1 MAWKINKI
9 SIENFKCFL
18 DKFDSIEPKGK
29 HVLIYGENGSGK
41 SSIYWAVYTHFQSC
55 LKNPTKSDAGK
66 YFDNNH
72 TENLRNI
79 YSQDEMTS
87 GIVIDFV
94 NENGVIKTY
103 TDASNLINTSD
114 DGFMKETTF
123 SSDFMNY
130 KFLSKIFDFK
140 NSKPV
145 DLFDIFVDEIF
156 PFVTFKQSC
165 FDLDGTEMNESTSA
179 DFWWK
184 YIFRCYDEPG
194 MLHKR
199 SAKTNAAYVHDE
211 KWHTYQNLL
220 KDFNKNIKVLLFEIQ
235 ESANKHISEF
245 ELPLKI
251 KLELKEVSFDHKI
264 IGTKRSYDGKLTK
277 PSIILTIQIDDRI
290 DIKHPRSFFN
300 EAKLTCVALALRLA
314 VFDKKYKSEEC
325 ARVIFVD
332 DLLISL
338 DMSNRMFVIR
348 KLLEYAKDYQLFI
361 FTHDYAFY
369 DIVKDYLD
377 SNQTKNTW
385 EFYEL
390 YSINDDLTTSNI
402 PEPYVKKGIDYIN
415 QAKILY
421 SRCNYHSSATCL
433 RKECEK
439 QLQRLYP
446 KNWIYKI
453 NDDGTSQL
461 KSLNNLEQ
469 KWNDFK
475 SRYNLQ
481 DNPIPNLGQYR
492 KRILNPASHNDN
504 QSVIYKSE
512 LKLGIEEISRFSSI
526 QKKCISTISDIGVKQ
541 FVLAIS
547 YNSCTIE
554 VVFHS
559 NEEWNM
565 IQYNGITYCENIRID
580 ILSLSGMKSDVK
592 DQLIFS
598 IYNKACKELGMNKE
612 DVPTITTCIYDMES
626 HTRIIDL

>member
-156 PFVTFKQSC
+156 PFVT
-165 FDLDGTEMNESTSA
+165 
-179 DFWWK
+179 
-184 YIFRCYDEPG
+184 
-194 MLHKR
+194 
-199 SAKTNAAYVHDE
+199 
-211 KWHTYQNLL
+211 LL

-251 KLELKEVSFDHKI
+251 KLELSGVSFDHKI
-264 IGTKRSYDGKLTK
+264 TGTRRSYDGKLTK

-377 SNQTKNTW
+377 SNQMKNNW
-385 EFYEL
+385 ECYEL

-612 DVPTITTCIYDMES
+612 DMPTITTCIYDMES

>member
-18 DKFDSIEPKGK
+18 GKFDSIEPKGK

-94 NENGVIKTY
+94 NENGVIKIY

-184 YIFRCYDEPG
+184 YIFRCYDKPG

-199 SAKTNAAYVHDE
+199 SANANAAYVHDG

-220 KDFNKNIKVLLFEIQ
+220 KDFNKNTKVLLFEIQ

-377 SNQTKNTW
+377 ANQMKNNW
-385 EFYEL
+385 ECYEL

-402 PEPYVKKGIDYIN
+402 PEPYV
-415 QAKILY
+415 
-421 SRCNYHSSATCL
+421 
-433 RKECEK
+433 
-439 QLQRLYP
+439 
-446 KNWIYKI
+446 
-453 NDDGTSQL
+453 
-461 KSLNNLEQ
+461 
-469 KWNDFK
+469 
-475 SRYNLQ
+475 
-481 DNPIPNLGQYR
+481 
-492 KRILNPASHNDN
+492 
-504 QSVIYKSE
+504 
-512 LKLGIEEISRFSSI
+512 
-526 QKKCISTISDIGVKQ
+526 
-541 FVLAIS
+541 
-547 YNSCTIE
+547 
-554 VVFHS
+554 
-559 NEEWNM
+559 
-565 IQYNGITYCENIRID
+565 
-580 ILSLSGMKSDVK
+580 
-592 DQLIFS
+592 
-598 IYNKACKELGMNKE
+598 
-612 DVPTITTCIYDMES
+612 
-626 HTRIIDL
+626 